1 MTLARNLGAVVLAA
15 AWLLSV
21 SQGTFSQANAQAQSP
36 SPGPSDRTTAIPD
49 QKLDAAAAVL
59 ERIASLKKDYEQP
72 LCGCRRRG
80 PRSAAGDDGIH
91 EDKELAG
98 AGDEGE
104 LMSFSSCDQALVD
117 RLQLCIPIEDSRQG
131 CCVEALPQALASAFD
146 VPWTAS

>member
-59 ERIASLKKDYEQP
+59 ERIASLKKDYEEQMV
-72 LCGCRRRG
+72 
-80 PRSAAGDDGIH
+80 AAPAS
-91 EDKELAG
+91 DKKRIA
-98 AGDEGE
+98 A
-104 LMSFSSCDQALVD
+104 
-117 RLQLCIPIEDSRQG
+117 
-131 CCVEALPQALASAFD
+131 EAFSAFQKA
-146 VPWTAS
+146 VTSYARKLVTA

>member
-59 ERIASLKKDYEQP
+59 ERIASLKKDYEEQMM
-72 LCGCRRRG
+72 
-80 PRSAAGDDGIH
+80 AAPAS
-91 EDKELAG
+91 DKKRIA
-98 AGDEGE
+98 A
-104 LMSFSSCDQALVD
+104 
-117 RLQLCIPIEDSRQG
+117 
-131 CCVEALPQALASAFD
+131 EAFSAFQKAVTD
-146 VPWTAS
+146 QGLSVNEYISILEVAQNDPEVGDKIRQRLPTSPN

>member
-1 MTLARNLGAVVLAA
+1 RPDRLRGPLGRRAQQQRADPEVLSGALISTNGLYQPRA
-15 AWLLSV
+15 
-21 SQGTFSQANAQAQSP
+21 
-36 SPGPSDRTTAIPD
+36 
-49 QKLDAAAAVL
+49 
-59 ERIASLKKDYEQP
+59 EQP